1 MICTTHQCLVSQ
13 EDCQDHSIA
22 RAFSLH
28 ITQKLNKK
36 EKLSEVIRVALTLSV
51 LRLLLNNRYST
62 KFKAFPILVP
72 PRGYLIRLMVLN
84 TPALL
89 LLR

>member
-36 EKLSEVIRVALTLSV
+36 EKLSD
-51 LRLLLNNRYST
+51 YSSGSNLECPST
-62 KFKAFPILVP
+62 SSKQSI
-72 PRGYLIRLMVLN
+72 
-84 TPALL
+84 
-89 LLR
+89 